1 MVVSL
6 AAVFWMSR
14 NVPPK
19 QRTLRDIQKTAARKT
34 TLLVQM
40 VQSIWLANEKTA
52 VNRKVDLTYNINFN
66 WFLEWEAIN
75 LKFVFN

>member
-40 VQSIWLANEKTA
+40 VQSIWLANERTA

-66 WFLEWEAIN
+66 WLLEWEAIN
-75 LKFVFN
+75 LKFIFN

>member
-19 QRTLRDIQKTAARKT
+19 QRTLRDIQKTAARKA

-40 VQSIWLANEKTA
+40 VQSIWLANERTA

-66 WFLEWEAIN
+66 SLLEWEAIN

>member
-14 NVPPK
+14 KVPPK
-19 QRTLRDIQKTAARKT
+19 QRTLRDIQKTAARET

-40 VQSIWLANEKTA
+40 VQSIWLANERTA

-66 WFLEWEAIN
+66 WLLE
-75 LKFVFN
+75 

>member
-40 VQSIWLANEKTA
+40 VQSIWLANERTA
-52 VNRKVDLTYNINFN
+52 VNRKVDLTYNIDFN
-66 WFLEWEAIN
+66 SLLEWEAIN

>member
-40 VQSIWLANEKTA
+40 VQSIWLANERTA

-66 WFLEWEAIN
+66 WLLEWEPIN

>member
-40 VQSIWLANEKTA
+40 VQSIWLANERTA

-66 WFLEWEAIN
+66 WLLEWEAIN

>member
-14 NVPPK
+14 NVLPK

-40 VQSIWLANEKTA
+40 VQSIWLANERTA

-66 WFLEWEAIN
+66 WLLEWEAIN
-75 LKFVFN
+75 LKFIFN

>member
-40 VQSIWLANEKTA
+40 VQSIWLANERTA

-66 WFLEWEAIN
+66 WLLELEAIN
-75 LKFVFN
+75 LKFIFN

>member
-14 NVPPK
+14 NVSRK

-34 TLLVQM
+34 TLTVQM
-40 VQSIWLANEKTA
+40 VQSIWLANERTA

-66 WFLEWEAIN
+66 WLLEWEAIN
-75 LKFVFN
+75 LKFIFN

>member
-40 VQSIWLANEKTA
+40 VQIIWLANERTA

-66 WFLEWEAIN
+66 WLLEWEAIN
-75 LKFVFN
+75 LKFIFN

>member
-40 VQSIWLANEKTA
+40 VQSIWLANERTA
-52 VNRKVDLTYNINFN
+52 VNCKVDLTYNINFN
-66 WFLEWEAIN
+66 WLLEWEAIN